1 MYCLHCGYCCKRM
14 SPLSAPEPC
23 PHLIERGTFVFC
35 GIYDRRPEECRKH
48 DFPARACPIG
58 ASMLDLTTSDAL
70 RKRID
75 DGFSMIANI
84 RLHRPPGAAAEG
96 GTVRGDVGQD
106 TEEKR

>member
-1 MYCLHCGYCCKRM
+1 MYCLHCGDCCRRM

-48 DFPARACPIG
+48 DFPARVCPVG
-58 ASMLDLTTSDAL
+58 ASMLDLPTTDAL

-75 DGFSMIANI
+75 DGFEMIANPSHQPPPNGG
-84 RLHRPPGAAAEG
+84 RLDG
-96 GTVRGDVGQD
+96 VVGIPNQ
-106 TEEKR
+106 EKTNEL